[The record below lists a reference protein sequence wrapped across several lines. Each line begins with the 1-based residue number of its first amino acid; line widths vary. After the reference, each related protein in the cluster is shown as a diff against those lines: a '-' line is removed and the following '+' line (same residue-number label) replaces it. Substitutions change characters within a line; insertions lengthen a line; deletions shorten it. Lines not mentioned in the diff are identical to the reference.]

1 MDKVFRG
8 QIFNGR
14 IVLEAPVQFAAL
26 RNKLN
31 GQRVDVILKKHK
43 DKRSNP
49 QNRFYWG
56 CVVALLAEHCGY
68 ESEEMHDALKQKFLA
83 AHTDSALPTVRS
95 SAKLNTAEFSEYVEQ
110 CRRMAAEMGIYIPD
124 PGEVNLDSEE
134 INSAT

>member
-68 ESEEMHDALKQKFLA
+68 ESEEMHDALKWKFLQRR
-83 AHTDSALPTVRS
+83 DGPMPTVRS
-95 SAKLNTAEFSEYVEQ
+95 TTSLNTAEFSEYTEQ
-110 CRRMAAEMGIYIPD
+110 CRRG
-124 PGEVNLDSEE
+124 
-134 INSAT
+134 